1 MKYKIIADAKKTKFS
16 TDANIKQAIMKI
28 KKQKNHDKNDLIKI

>member
-1 MKYKIIADAKKTKFS
+1 MKYKIIADAKKQKFS

-28 KKQKNHDKNDLIKI
+28 KKQKDHDKNDLI

>member
-1 MKYKIIADAKKTKFS
+1 MKYKIIPCPKKPKFS

-28 KKQKNHDKNDLIKI
+28 KRQKDHDKNVLIKI